1 MYYNSVRACHIFLPK
16 RSTYLTILM
25 CRWFVR
31 INVYLQDKS
40 HNVTQSVTRVPW
52 IPRVQHQPWHLH
64 GHRLVKRFGIGHFP
78 HAFAEERYGRPANR
92 RENSDHRHDDQQL
105 THTGQGRCVE
115 SKKKNYYIIIN
126 HGFTVARISFPEHGS
141 IQI

>member
-1 MYYNSVRACHIFLPK
+1 M
-16 RSTYLTILM
+16 
-25 CRWFVR
+25 
-31 INVYLQDKS
+31 
-40 HNVTQSVTRVPW
+40 TRVPW

-115 SKKKNYYIIIN
+115 SKKKKLLYHYQP
-126 HGFTVARISFPEHGS
+126 RIYRGQNFISGTRKHTNLTF
-141 IQI
+141 I